1 MPTSKPASRTPRI
14 TPAQRR
20 PMSGPGEERS
30 VEQRRQSV
38 VRQNRGARCFSD
50 EAAAEDALDRAA
62 GVIRP
67 EAEEESGAGAVLF
80 QQLDQARYPSS
91 GCRGRYRRRL

>member
-1 MPTSKPASRTPRI
+1 VE
-14 TPAQRR
+14 
-20 PMSGPGEERS
+20 GS

-67 EAEEESGAGAVLF
+67 EAEEKGGAGAVLF
-80 QQLDQARYPSS
+80 SS
-91 GCRGRYRRRL
+91 STRRGTPLRVPR